1 MNSTKRNDG
10 NRFANRNR
18 LARLIVD
25 PRFGIGFILVLSF
38 SVRSIDIGR
47 GLWLDELHTS
57 WVVADDFSDIGS
69 RAVAGNQAPLYF
81 WICKI
86 CVAVFGHHEW
96 SLRLTSWLAGSCL
109 PLLVWQILRRLT
121 SSHLIPLS
129 SALLVAIDP
138 YFIRYAQEARPYALL
153 QFFGTLQFAA
163 FLSRFISLSEKNKL
177 TSSTADEHSSAVEEP
192 IAGRLGS
199 RLGRFSF
206 VIFGIVCFYIHYTS
220 LILTASCFLFV
231 LIWVAISGTKLTR
244 KLLTLL
250 FDFVW
255 IGLGTLPM
263 LIVLSGIAKRKS
275 NWELFVNDDQFDP
288 SIHFQL
294 ITYLLIGMVSW
305 SMALLVRR
313 FFSSESN
320 SSTSSSSPSELTPP
334 ALSNSWFY
342 GSAFLIGFA
351 GPIFLCWFALKVD
364 LAPLYLSR
372 YFLIG
377 WPNAVLFLGISLA
390 QLRRIPLIWMRSFMV
405 FVALIAAFSSSVWQ
419 NDLLRSM
426 AKEEKM
432 IMPFES
438 AWREAIE
445 FVNARQDGEDDG
457 SNSIVYL
464 FPNLIEDQML
474 TARGASRSKLKPK
487 FETGSAETIGAL
499 SEFDEYCCFPLRGI
513 YRLRIENQI
522 PKPTL
527 LPHRFNHVDARE
539 MANSIKIWLIVRG
552 NSPIVSSILNE
563 LSALQKKENI
573 LVEPIEKREFLIRGA
588 PGNFIFVASF
598 HVSKIKKS
606 GN

>member
-25 PRFGIGFILVLSF
+25 QRFGIGLILVLSF
-38 SVRSIDIGR
+38 AVRSIDIGR

-81 WICKI
+81 WICKE

-153 QFFGTLQFAA
+153 QVFGTLQFAA
-163 FLSRFISLSEKNKL
+163 FLSRFKSLSVKSEL
-177 TSSTADEHSSAVEEP
+177 SSSTHYDHSAAVERP
-192 IAGRLGS
+192 VAS
-199 RLGRFSF
+199 RLRSRVGQFSF

-231 LIWVAISGTKLTR
+231 LIWIAISGTQWTR
-244 KLLTLL
+244 KLFAML

-263 LIVLSGIAKRKS
+263 LIVLSGIANRKS

-294 ITYLLIGMVSW
+294 ITYLSIGMASW
-305 SMALLVRR
+305 STAVLMRR
-313 FFSSESN
+313 FFASESTSNTSN
-320 SSTSSSSPSELTPP
+320 SSPNKLTP
-334 ALSNSWFY
+334 ALPKSWFY
-342 GSAFLIGFA
+342 GSAFLAGFA
-351 GPIFLCWFALKVD
+351 GPIFLCWFAFKVD

-377 WPNAVLFLGISLA
+377 WTNAVLFFGISLA
-390 QLRRIPLIWMRSFMV
+390 QLRRIPLNWLSSFMV

-464 FPNLIEDQML
+464 FSNLIEDQML
-474 TARGASRSKLKPK
+474 MARGASQSKLKTK
-487 FETGSAETIGAL
+487 FETGSAETIGSL
-499 SEFDEYCCFPLRGI
+499 SELDEYCCFPLRGI
-513 YRLRIENQI
+513 YLLRNENQI

-539 MANSIKIWLIVRG
+539 MANSSKIWLIVRG
-552 NSPIVSSILNE
+552 NSPIVSNILIE
-563 LSALQKKENI
+563 LSALQDKENI

-598 HVSKIKKS
+598 RVSKIKKS